1 METSNFHVVSLLLT
15 WFKLNFHHS
24 MEAFYYVR
32 MYLLAMTAA
41 TALSL
46 SRYAPP
52 PPPRLHVRSEQESQI
67 PKIAIYIHSLLSPA
81 STLGVCLSVC
91 WRMSRT
97 RQLRGYSQ
105 RRWRISMDTKI
116 ATSSW
121 GRRLA
126 WQLTEQE
133 GLPSATSSPR
143 KPQQTQDSRAGSL
156 WRLGDLG
163 DTQRCTRSSLR
174 GQKGCSTLP
183 YTTIGG
189 DWMGKMGRNMGW
201 GIGSTES
208 ESEGGSG
215 WGLDSLGAVEGP
227 PKTTGWV
234 RWIRGIWVELVKIG
248 RRWRRTLARQPG
260 PSASGWRWLD
270 RKKRMLTEDGV
281 VDFMYWPFS
290 FCFVQYCN
298 QIGLWPVRIS
308 TCPSWTVRGGS
319 AEGFTLCTVLNWW
332 CYWPYDTSYLNNGTL
347 ISRMRFWILRNL
359 NPPESF
365 GNLIRSFLRWPA
377 SVGKR
382 ARYLFV
388 LFFLTDGTFDFHSP
402 KNL

>member
-215 WGLDSLGAVEGP
+215 WGLDSLELWRDRRRQRAGFVGSGGFELNLWRLEDVGVEH
-227 PKTTGWV
+227 
-234 RWIRGIWVELVKIG
+234 
-248 RRWRRTLARQPG
+248 
-260 PSASGWRWLD
+260 
-270 RKKRMLTEDGV
+270 
-281 VDFMYWPFS
+281 
-290 FCFVQYCN
+290 
-298 QIGLWPVRIS
+298 WPVSLGHR
-308 TCPSWTVRGGS
+308 PLDGGGWTGRK
-319 AEGFTLCTVLNWW
+319 ECWLKMVL
-332 CYWPYDTSYLNNGTL
+332 L
-347 ISRMRFWILRNL
+347 ISCTDL
-359 NPPESF
+359 S
-365 GNLIRSFLRWPA
+365 
-377 SVGKR
+377 
-382 ARYLFV
+382 LFV
-388 LFFLTDGTFDFHSP
+388 LC
-402 KNL
+402 NIVIR